1 MVIKLTK
8 KLQLWT
14 LDDRLEK
21 MPHAGLNFVSL
32 KHLQLDE
39 GLSVAVAAIDV
50 VIHTISASTAVL
62 TAAILLGFSI
72 FA

>member
-1 MVIKLTK
+1 
-8 KLQLWT
+8 
-14 LDDRLEK
+14 